1 MGRSLLGIFMLAAG
15 LVALASASRET
26 RSSTPEITTSIGGN
40 RLRETE
46 TVAVSGTLRTLLLPA
61 PALDLRF
68 SLN

>member
-1 MGRSLLGIFMLAAG
+1 MVRSLLGLFILAAG

-26 RSSTPEITTSIGGN
+26 RSSTQETTTPMGNN